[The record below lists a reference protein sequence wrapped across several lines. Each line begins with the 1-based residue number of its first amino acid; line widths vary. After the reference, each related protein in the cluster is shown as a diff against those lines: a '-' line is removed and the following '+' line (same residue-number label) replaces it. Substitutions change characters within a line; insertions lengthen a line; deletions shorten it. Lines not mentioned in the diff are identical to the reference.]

1 MKKVEMTIFMKITVL
16 TLVTLVTFMYN
27 TVLSHATS
35 QQYVDFEL
43 SLQKWS
49 DVNEMIPRR
58 STFTVIDIETAKSF
72 NVQRRAG
79 SGHADVQPLTKSDT
93 KIMKEIYDGSWSW
106 HRRAILIVA
115 NNMLIPASM
124 HGMPHG
130 AGAIKN
136 GFPGH
141 FCIHFN
147 ESTTHRSGKNDLSHQ
162 IMILK
167 AAGKYEE
174 YIQELTAEQAL
185 NVLLVTIKNS
195 DRHLAKKIA
204 VSNKDLEEDLHSINE
219 IEALRWSIDNASY
232 SDDLLTTI
240 PVELKI
246 YLKNNGFS
254 KVKTNFTMIR
264 TSPISS
270 WKVNIDPLIELI
282 NANK

>member
-1 MKKVEMTIFMKITVL
+1 MKITVL

-27 TVLSHATS
+27 TALSHATS
-35 QQYVDFEL
+35 QQYFDFEI

-49 DVNEMIPRR
+49 EVNEIIPRS

-93 KIMKEIYDGSWSW
+93 KVMKEIYDGSWSW

-147 ESTTHRSGKNDLSHQ
+147 ESTTHRSGKYDISHH

-174 YIQELTAEQAL
+174 YIKALTAEQAL
-185 NVLLVTIKNS
+185 NVLLVTIKNN
-195 DRHLAKKIA
+195 DKNLAKEIA
-204 VSNKDLEEDLHSINE
+204 LSNKDLERELQVIND
-219 IEALRWSIDNASY
+219 IEALRWSIDHPIY

-240 PVELKI
+240 PVELKV
-246 YLKNNGFS
+246 YLKNIGS
-254 KVKTNFTMIR
+254 IKVKTNFTMIR

-270 WKVNIDPLIELI
+270 WKVNIDPLIQLI
-282 NANK
+282 NENK

>member
-1 MKKVEMTIFMKITVL
+1 MKITVL

-27 TVLSHATS
+27 TALSHATS
-35 QQYVDFEL
+35 QQYFDFEL

-49 DVNEMIPRR
+49 EVNEMIPRR

-93 KIMKEIYDGSWSW
+93 KVMKEIYDGSWSW

-147 ESTTHRSGKNDLSHQ
+147 ESTTHRSGKYDTSHH

-174 YIQELTAEQAL
+174 YIKELTAEQAL
-185 NVLLVTIKNS
+185 NVLLVTIKNN
-195 DRHLAKKIA
+195 DKNLAKEIA
-204 VSNKDLEEDLHSINE
+204 LSNKDLERELQVIND
-219 IEALRWSIDNASY
+219 IEALRWSIDHPIY
-232 SDDLLTTI
+232 SDDFLTTI
-240 PVELKI
+240 PVELKV
-246 YLKNNGFS
+246 YLKNIGS
-254 KVKTNFTMIR
+254 IKVKTNFTMIR

-270 WKVNIDPLIELI
+270 WKVNIDPLIQLI
-282 NANK
+282 NENK